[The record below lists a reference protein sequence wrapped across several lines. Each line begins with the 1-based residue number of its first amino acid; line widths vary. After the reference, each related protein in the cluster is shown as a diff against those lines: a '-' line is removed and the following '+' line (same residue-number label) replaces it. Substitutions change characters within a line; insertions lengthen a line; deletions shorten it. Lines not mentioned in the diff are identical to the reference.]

1 MYIIVNLYKSSFK
14 YNKTYLNFLISSNKY
29 KIFYKKNYIININ
42 MLLNIYK
49 LYNGK
54 YFFKKYINMWSLGY
68 NLGNLVWTKKK
79 AKYKSK
85 LKLKVKIKMI
95 TQKQKTQK
103 QNQLKKNQRNLYNKY
118 ARILIPKPKLK
129 LITNNIKI
137 R

>member
-1 MYIIVNLYKSSFK
+1 MCIIMNLYKYNFK
-14 YNKTYLNFLISSNKY
+14 CNKTYLRFLINPNKY
-29 KIFYKKNYIININ
+29 KILYKKNYIININ

-68 NLGNLVWTKKK
+68 NIGNLVWTKKR

-103 QNQLKKNQRNLYNKY
+103 QKQLKKSQRNLYIKY
-118 ARILIPKPKLK
+118 SHVLIPKPKLK
-129 LITNNIKI
+129 LITNNI